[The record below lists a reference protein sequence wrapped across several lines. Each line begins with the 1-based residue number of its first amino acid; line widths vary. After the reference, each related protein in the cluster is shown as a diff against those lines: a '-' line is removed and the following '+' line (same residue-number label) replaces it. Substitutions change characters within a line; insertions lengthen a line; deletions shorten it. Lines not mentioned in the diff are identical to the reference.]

1 MKHEH
6 RNKHIIGVR
15 AESRDEIHSSER
27 AVFSSHQ
34 SAAAAAALF
43 YILYVCVYIGTD
55 GQTEREKNV
64 WRCVC
69 LIWPVI
75 KERMDHLVG
84 PRGTGVSFVPP
95 SSPSRRNFFS
105 FSFVNNIYLPVRR
118 LGSSWAWKILK
129 PVFIFI
135 WLR

>member
-15 AESRDEIHSSER
+15 AESRDEIHSSGER

-34 SAAAAAALF
+34 SAAAHYFIF
-43 YILYVCVYIGTD
+43 YIMCIGMD

-69 LIWPVI
+69 LIWLVI

-84 PRGTGVSFVPP
+84 PQGTGVSFVPP

-105 FSFVNNIYLPVRR
+105 ISFVNKIIYLSFGAPPWLLV
-118 LGSSWAWKILK
+118 GMDNFKAC
-129 PVFIFI
+129 FFYIFG
-135 WLR
+135 